1 MLQFIGLFR
10 VRHNLAIEKQKY
22 LLLLLTYWQQH
33 VILEK
38 KYDFG
43 AKNITSTN
51 LLYKEGD
58 IGKANWPLG
67 P

>member
-10 VRHNLAIEKQKY
+10 VRHDLAIEKQKY
-22 LLLLLTYWQQH
+22 VIIINLLATACY
-33 VILEK
+33 IRKK

-43 AKNITSTN
+43 AKKITSTN
-51 LLYKEGD
+51 LLYKAGD

>member
-10 VRHNLAIEKQKY
+10 VRHDLAIEKQKY

-43 AKNITSTN
+43 AKKITSTN
-51 LLYKEGD
+51 LLYKVGD
-58 IGKANWPLG
+58 IGKANWLLG

>member
-1 MLQFIGLFR
+1 MLQYIRLFR
-10 VRHNLAIEKQKY
+10 VRHDLAIEKQKH

-38 KYDFG
+38 NDFG
-43 AKNITSTN
+43 AKKITSIN
-51 LLYKEGD
+51 LPYKVGD
-58 IGKANWPLG
+58 IGKVNWPLG